1 MCVCCCAGDII
12 GVIGQPGRSNTGEL
26 SIFPSSTALLTPCL
40 RLLPSKHHGLKD
52 QETRYRQ
59 RYLDLM
65 LNPKN
70 RNHFYTRSKIVNHV
84 RRFLDERGFL
94 EVETPMMNMIPG
106 GAAARPFRTH
116 HNDLN
121 LDMFM
126 RIAPELYLKQ
136 LVIGGLDRVYE
147 MGRQFRNEGIDMTH
161 NPEFTTVRH
170 ASTRSQCRQTASEAS
185 FAMQGPAQSITTL
198 RELIRVVPLCVCART
213 ACAGRVLLGV
223 QRLRGPHQG
232 DGGDDI
238 ESDTHSHAFR
248 YFTACSME
256 SERFVADELT
266 MTMHRSSDNDDDQHF
281 APS

>member
-1 MCVCCCAGDII
+1 M
-12 GVIGQPGRSNTGEL
+12 
-26 SIFPSSTALLTPCL
+26 LLTPCL

-70 RNHFYTRSKIVNHV
+70 RNHFTPLKVINYV

-121 LDMFM
+121 LDMFHEDS
-126 RIAPELYLKQ
+126 AELYLKQ

-161 NPEFTTVRH
+161 NPEFTTV
-170 ASTRSQCRQTASEAS
+170 ATLSTT
-185 FAMQGPAQSITTL
+185 PAA
-198 RELIRVVPLCVCART
+198 ARAT
-213 ACAGRVLLGV
+213 V
-223 QRLRGPHQG
+223 H
-232 DGGDDI
+232 
-238 ESDTHSHAFR
+238 
-248 YFTACSME
+248 
-256 SERFVADELT
+256 
-266 MTMHRSSDNDDDQHF
+266 
-281 APS
+281 

>member
-1 MCVCCCAGDII
+1 MSLTLLRSDVVCVCVCAGDII

-26 SIFPSSTALLTPCL
+26 SIFPSSTTLLTPCL

-170 ASTRSQCRQTASEAS
+170 ARTHTQQRCWTERNRSSLHHAEPALDGVGIRLTHMRRPR
-185 FAMQGPAQSITTL
+185 FACVYV
-198 RELIRVVPLCVCART
+198 RVAR
-213 ACAGRVLLGV
+213 AGRVLLGV
-223 QRLRGPHQG
+223 QRLRGSHQG
-232 DGGDDI
+232 DGGDDLK
-238 ESDTHSHAFR
+238 SDTQSHTRVIRTLDSLHCGAGAVR
-248 YFTACSME
+248 G
-256 SERFVADELT
+256 
-266 MTMHRSSDNDDDQHF
+266 
-281 APS
+281 